1 MKDLRDLE
9 LTLCSQTPILAVES
23 LEERRLLEMLTRL
36 SLRLPYPFFQ
46 WTVTDGVRRLDID
59 APPQRITADP
69 TEALKHIKAVPSPG
83 FYALLDFHPYLD
95 DPLHVR
101 LIKEIAQGYDTAAR
115 TLVFIS
121 YRLAVP
127 PEVRHMSAR
136 FNLSLPDGAGIQ
148 TIIREEVQRWQSRNG
163 GRSVRVDQRAA
174 EQLVNNL
181 RGVTVTDAR
190 RLIRGA
196 IEHDGAITYSDVP
209 EVMKAKYALMDQHG
223 VVAYEYDTAHFA
235 DLAGLTRLKAWL
247 AQRRKAFEG
256 RAPSLD
262 PPKGVMLL
270 GVQGCGKSLA
280 AKAVAGQFS
289 VPLLRLDFGA
299 LYDKFYGETEKN
311 LRQALETAEVMAP
324 CVLWMDEIEKG
335 LAPSDADD
343 GLSRR
348 VLGTLLT
355 WMAERKAQVFI
366 VATSNAIERL
376 PPELVRKGRLDEIFF
391 VDLPDA
397 ATRREIFSIH
407 LRRRNLAPGGF
418 DLDTLAQ
425 ASEGFSGSEIEQAVV
440 SSLYAAAAK
449 DAELGGDLLMAELAR
464 TRPLSV
470 TMAERIAALRAWARE
485 RTVPAG

>member
-1 MKDLRDLE
+1 MKELRDLE
-9 LTLCSQTPILAVES
+9 LTLSSQTPILAIES

-36 SLRLPYPFFQ
+36 SMRLTYPFFQ
-46 WTVTDGVRRLDID
+46 WTVTDGVRRLEVD
-59 APPQRITADP
+59 APPQRLTADP

-83 FYALLDFHPYLD
+83 FFTLLDFHPYLD

-101 LIKEIAQGYDTAAR
+101 LIKEIALGYETAAR
-115 TLVFIS
+115 TLIFIS

-127 PEVRHMSAR
+127 PEVRHMSAH
-136 FNLSLPDGAGIQ
+136 FNLSLPDSAGIQ
-148 TIIREEVQRWQSRNG
+148 TIIREEVQRWQGRNG
-163 GRSVRVDQRAA
+163 GHRVQADRRAM
-174 EQLVNNL
+174 EQLANNL

-196 IEHDGAITYSDVP
+196 IENDGAITYSDVP
-209 EVMKAKYALMDQHG
+209 EVMKAKYELMDQHG
-223 VVAYEYDTAHFA
+223 VVAFEYDTERFA
-235 DLAGLTRLKAWL
+235 DVAGLTRLKEWL
-247 AQRRKAFEG
+247 EQRRKAFEG
-256 RAPSLD
+256 RAASLD

-280 AKAVAGQFS
+280 AKAVAGQFG

-299 LYDKFYGETEKN
+299 LYDKFYGETERN
-311 LRQALETAEVMAP
+311 LRQALQTAEVMAP

-335 LAPSDADD
+335 LAPTDTDD

-355 WMAERKAQVFI
+355 WMAERRAQVFI

-407 LRRRNLAPGGF
+407 LRRRNLAPAGF
-418 DLDTLAQ
+418 DLDALAE

-440 SSLYAAAAK
+440 SALYAAAAK
-449 DAELGGDLLMAELAR
+449 QTDLDNALLMDELAR

-470 TMAERIAALRAWARE
+470 TMAERIGALRAWAQG
-485 RTVPAG
+485 RTVPAD